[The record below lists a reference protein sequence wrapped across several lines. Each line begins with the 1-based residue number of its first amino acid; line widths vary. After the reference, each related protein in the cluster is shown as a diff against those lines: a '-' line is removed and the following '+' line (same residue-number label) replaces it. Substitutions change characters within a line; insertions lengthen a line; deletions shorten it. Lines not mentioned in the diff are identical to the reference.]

1 MFCQPPAKEYKTYG
15 WIKYEWPHC
24 SYIVPELF
32 TLEVKQDAAEMQGS
46 SAVASATVKCP
57 PNKTCSDEER
67 DLKVY
72 TDVILTGE
80 EDGANDFLVFKFNP
94 GLYSQI
100 FVNSLFSV
108 NFENLLMDF
117 VIFLSN
123 WKIFLIDSKSENF
136 YFARE

>member
-57 PNKTCSDEER
+57 PNKTCSDEEM
-67 DLKVY
+67 DLKLY
-72 TDVILTGE
+72 TDVIQTGE
-80 EDGANDFLVFKFNP
+80 EEGVNVFLVYKFNP

-100 FVNSLFSV
+100 FINSLFSV
-108 NFENLLMDF
+108 NF
-117 VIFLSN
+117 VIILSN

-136 YFARE
+136 YFARQ